1 MPKPHDSDESKP
13 MLIDDVVL
21 KVLTFCD
28 IYTVL
33 TASQASKRLHALAF
47 SKSTW
52 LALLSYLHQR
62 STIDLPPDE
71 RLDAYTTSGLIDL
84 VKHIIQGPQSWLPTS
99 AAHNPG
105 PTLSHQII
113 LKPEIQLGP
122 GILFWENEPQL
133 LPGGRFVVF
142 QNSGKLECWSV
153 ALRELIW
160 TYHSDMERYR
170 VDTFT
175 AETVD
180 EGRRA
185 VILIGIRVYEDGPR
199 KNLIEVVNLDLVTG
213 TSRSLLRK
221 RAPDTSHDNPFYR
234 FHVQGD
240 YAIVGMHH
248 TEWIMIIQ
256 ISTTTKRTFNISNM
270 YCDMDLIPGYL
281 ILSTLRTKSESS
293 SVLDVR
299 LWPIET
305 LLEAPDGAL
314 IDSIAPLATEPIEL
328 NALNASVTFR
338 LSAHLSPLRTD
349 QSILWVLVSSLSP
362 LLALV
367 RKYHV
372 SHYAGQRP
380 TIRCVKAWERTDTV
394 IYVPRDTSR
403 ISYAGYAETF
413 WALKN
418 YIYSLGPPNV
428 ESTVVRLLGRGDHMH
443 MSAYSGALTY
453 ATHESVVVNYYA

>member
-1 MPKPHDSDESKP
+1 MPKPYESKP

-33 TASQASKRLHALAF
+33 TASQASKCLHALAF

-52 LALLSYLHQR
+52 LALLSDLHQR
-62 STIDLPPDE
+62 SIIDLPPDE
-71 RLDAYTTSGLIDL
+71 RLDTYTITGLIGL
-84 VKHIIQGPQSWLPTS
+84 VKHIVQGPQSWSPTS
-99 AAHNPG
+99 AAHNPD
-105 PTLSHQII
+105 PAIRHQII
-113 LKPEIQLGP
+113 LKPEIQHGP
-122 GILFWENEPQL
+122 DILSWENEPQL
-133 LPGGRFVVF
+133 LPGGRFVMF

-153 ALRELIW
+153 AFCELIW
-160 TYHSDMERYR
+160 TYQSDMERYR

-175 AETVD
+175 TETVD

-185 VILIGIRVYEDGPR
+185 VILIGIRAYGGGTEPT
-199 KNLIEVVNLDLVTG
+199 KNLIEVVNLDLLTR
-213 TSRSLLRK
+213 TSTSLLRE
-221 RAPDTSHDNPFYR
+221 RAPDTRHDNPFCR

-240 YAIVGMHH
+240 YAVVCMHH
-248 TEWIMIIQ
+248 TEWILIIRL
-256 ISTTTKRTFNISNM
+256 STNTKRTFNISNI

-281 ILSTLRTKSESS
+281 ILSTLRTMSESS
-293 SVLDVR
+293 SMLDIR

-305 LLEAPDGAL
+305 LLEAQDGAL

-328 NALNASVTFR
+328 NVPNASVTFR
-338 LSAHLSPLRTD
+338 LSAHLSPLRTN
-349 QSILWVLVSSLSP
+349 QSTLWVLVSSLSP

-380 TIRCVKAWERTDTV
+380 TIRCVKAWERTDAV
-394 IYVPRDTSR
+394 IYVPCDTSR

-413 WALKN
+413 WARKN
-418 YIYSLGPPNV
+418 YIYSLGRPNV

-453 ATHESVVVNYYA
+453 ATHESVVVNFYT